1 MVWGEGISSAG
12 EERNKFLSS
21 ESTPMTERA
30 GRQSTIKLLS
40 GVEWLS
46 RMILRGVVDDAVEV
60 ASSLAVTE
68 GWEEWWGE
76 ESSQQRSSQRS
87 RKEEKWLWRVLDE
100 LDREE
105 ARESSKKQKLK
116 IKKIQRARTKMKV
129 GKDQP
134 SIKEKLSVAQ
144 LSGMRSGVCM
154 AEELVHERGDEL
166 VPSTKSSMSVTQPSG
181 DVHGVDGMKR
191 VCDDG
196 LAPGPVC
203 NMSVAQL
210 SEDIH

>member
-1 MVWGEGISSAG
+1 M
-12 EERNKFLSS
+12 ERNKFLSS
-21 ESTPMTERA
+21 ESTTMTERV
-30 GRQSTIKLLS
+30 GIQSTIKLLS

-46 RMILRGVVDDAVEV
+46 RLILRGVVDNDVEV

-68 GWEEWWGE
+68 GWKEWWGE
-76 ESSQQRSSQRS
+76 ESSQQRSSQIS

-105 ARESSKKQKLK
+105 ARESSKKEKLK
-116 IKKIQRARTKMKV
+116 IKKIQRARTTMKA

-134 SIKEKLSVAQ
+134 SISEKLSVAQ
-144 LSGMRSGVCM
+144 LSGMKSGVCM
-154 AEELVHERGDEL
+154 AEEMVHECGDEL

-181 DVHGVDGMKR
+181 DVHGVDGMKSVR
-191 VCDDG
+191 DDG

-210 SEDIH
+210 SEDIHGLA